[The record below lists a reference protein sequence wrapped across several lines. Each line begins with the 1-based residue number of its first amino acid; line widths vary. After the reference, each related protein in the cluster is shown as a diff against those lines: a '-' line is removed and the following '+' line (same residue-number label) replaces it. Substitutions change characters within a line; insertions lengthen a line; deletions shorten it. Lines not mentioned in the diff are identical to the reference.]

1 MKVKD
6 RQGNLQE
13 FDITRIKNAL
23 SRAFKECHYGTLDT
37 SVISEIANKV
47 YIWDGMSIE
56 EIQDQVEE
64 LLMDYEYSDVAKE
77 YILYRYKHKLA
88 RQLADTNKF
97 NTTITE
103 IATGKKNEVT
113 NENGNKDARRFNV
126 MRDLIAGES
135 CKKLYKEFE
144 ANKELL
150 ALHEKGAI
158 HIHDTDYRFMSG
170 ITNCFSGDTKFITD
184 KGIYKF
190 TDFNDGDEV
199 FVPTHTGKYQK
210 AIVRCYGKKQLYKY
224 HISTQN
230 REGYGVYIRATEN
243 HRWLLYDGSETTHLS
258 VGDKLLFKNDLIFHG
273 DLSELSLEN
282 LKWWAYGFILGDG
295 TTVDNS
301 YMYSHGLGKRKK
313 SESAYNFWTRIRL
326 CKNKIKYAPLFDKL
340 GWSYLNIKNSNDREY
355 RTREFDKRKFLN
367 DKEYNNLTKDEIK
380 YLILGLL
387 CADGEHL
394 VYDDTLKCYKFAG
407 ISSSNPNIIDI
418 ISKYSGVAGY
428 YITKVNINN
437 RDTNYGKRN
446 YPLHE
451 FRFILQLPQTIH
463 CKNGT
468 ISHKIIPY
476 KVLSKELDSIEDVY
490 CLEVENDHSFIL
502 GCGLITGNC
511 SLINLYDM
519 LWNGTVVNGKLIER
533 PHSLR
538 TATTIATQVL
548 VAVSSSQYGGV
559 SITTAHLAPFVRA
572 SKEYYENKFNKYDIS
587 PEVRKVLVEDSLK
600 KEIRDSIQTLLYQ
613 LNSMTSTNGQSPFC
627 TVFCYIHEWEEYINE
642 NVLLIEE
649 LLHQRIKG
657 MKGPNGNNINPAF
670 PKIIMV
676 LDEDNINPGT
686 PYYHITELA
695 AECTAK
701 RMVPDYISA
710 KIMKKYKEGCV
721 FPSMGCR
728 SFLHPWKNSK
738 NEYQY
743 YGRLN
748 IGVLSINLPYYAL
761 SSKNYEDFLHN
772 LDEIIDK
779 ISAEQRRIYN
789 KIADTSTDVAPI
801 LWNYGA
807 FARLPEGSKI
817 GDAIKDGYC
826 SASIG
831 YMGIAECVQHFGITY
846 GTKEGQKL
854 GLDILK
860 HMYDRTNMNKEKYH
874 LSLSLYGT
882 PAEATTTKF
891 AKALKIFPEEE
902 HVNDRTYITNSYH
915 IPVEYP
921 IDGFS
926 KIEFEAPFQEY
937 SSGGW

>member
-170 ITNCFSGDTKFITD
+170 IT
-184 KGIYKF
+184 
-190 TDFNDGDEV
+190 
-199 FVPTHTGKYQK
+199 
-210 AIVRCYGKKQLYKY
+210 
-224 HISTQN
+224 
-230 REGYGVYIRATEN
+230 
-243 HRWLLYDGSETTHLS
+243 
-258 VGDKLLFKNDLIFHG
+258 
-273 DLSELSLEN
+273 
-282 LKWWAYGFILGDG
+282 
-295 TTVDNS
+295 
-301 YMYSHGLGKRKK
+301 
-313 SESAYNFWTRIRL
+313 
-326 CKNKIKYAPLFDKL
+326 
-340 GWSYLNIKNSNDREY
+340 
-355 RTREFDKRKFLN
+355 
-367 DKEYNNLTKDEIK
+367 
-380 YLILGLL
+380 
-387 CADGEHL
+387 
-394 VYDDTLKCYKFAG
+394 
-407 ISSSNPNIIDI
+407 
-418 ISKYSGVAGY
+418 
-428 YITKVNINN
+428 
-437 RDTNYGKRN
+437 
-446 YPLHE
+446 
-451 FRFILQLPQTIH
+451 
-463 CKNGT
+463 
-468 ISHKIIPY
+468 
-476 KVLSKELDSIEDVY
+476 
-490 CLEVENDHSFIL
+490 
-502 GCGLITGNC
+502 NC

-817 GDAIKDGYC
+817 GDAIKNGYC

>member
-13 FDITRIKNAL
+13 FDINRIKNAL

-170 ITNCFSGDTKFITD
+170 IT
-184 KGIYKF
+184 
-190 TDFNDGDEV
+190 
-199 FVPTHTGKYQK
+199 
-210 AIVRCYGKKQLYKY
+210 
-224 HISTQN
+224 
-230 REGYGVYIRATEN
+230 
-243 HRWLLYDGSETTHLS
+243 
-258 VGDKLLFKNDLIFHG
+258 
-273 DLSELSLEN
+273 
-282 LKWWAYGFILGDG
+282 
-295 TTVDNS
+295 
-301 YMYSHGLGKRKK
+301 
-313 SESAYNFWTRIRL
+313 
-326 CKNKIKYAPLFDKL
+326 
-340 GWSYLNIKNSNDREY
+340 
-355 RTREFDKRKFLN
+355 
-367 DKEYNNLTKDEIK
+367 
-380 YLILGLL
+380 
-387 CADGEHL
+387 
-394 VYDDTLKCYKFAG
+394 
-407 ISSSNPNIIDI
+407 
-418 ISKYSGVAGY
+418 
-428 YITKVNINN
+428 
-437 RDTNYGKRN
+437 
-446 YPLHE
+446 
-451 FRFILQLPQTIH
+451 
-463 CKNGT
+463 
-468 ISHKIIPY
+468 
-476 KVLSKELDSIEDVY
+476 
-490 CLEVENDHSFIL
+490 
-502 GCGLITGNC
+502 NC

>member
-13 FDITRIKNAL
+13 FDINRIKNAL

-37 SVISEIANKV
+37 SIISEIANKV

-103 IATGKKNEVT
+103 IATGKKNEIT

-144 ANKELL
+144 ADKELL

-158 HIHDTDYRFMSG
+158 HIHDTDYRFMRG
-170 ITNCFSGDTKFITD
+170 ITNC
-184 KGIYKF
+184 
-190 TDFNDGDEV
+190 
-199 FVPTHTGKYQK
+199 
-210 AIVRCYGKKQLYKY
+210 
-224 HISTQN
+224 
-230 REGYGVYIRATEN
+230 
-243 HRWLLYDGSETTHLS
+243 
-258 VGDKLLFKNDLIFHG
+258 
-273 DLSELSLEN
+273 
-282 LKWWAYGFILGDG
+282 
-295 TTVDNS
+295 
-301 YMYSHGLGKRKK
+301 
-313 SESAYNFWTRIRL
+313 
-326 CKNKIKYAPLFDKL
+326 
-340 GWSYLNIKNSNDREY
+340 
-355 RTREFDKRKFLN
+355 
-367 DKEYNNLTKDEIK
+367 
-380 YLILGLL
+380 
-387 CADGEHL
+387 
-394 VYDDTLKCYKFAG
+394 
-407 ISSSNPNIIDI
+407 
-418 ISKYSGVAGY
+418 
-428 YITKVNINN
+428 
-437 RDTNYGKRN
+437 
-446 YPLHE
+446 
-451 FRFILQLPQTIH
+451 
-463 CKNGT
+463 
-468 ISHKIIPY
+468 
-476 KVLSKELDSIEDVY
+476 
-490 CLEVENDHSFIL
+490 
-502 GCGLITGNC
+502 
-511 SLINLYDM
+511 SLISLYDM

-538 TATTIATQVL
+538 TATTIATQIMT
-548 VAVSSSQYGGV
+548 AVSSAQFGGI
-559 SITTAHLAPFVRA
+559 SITMTHLAPFVRV
-572 SKEYYENKFNKYDIS
+572 SKEYYEKQYNKYGIS
-587 PEVRKVLVEDSLK
+587 PEVKKELVEDSLK
-600 KEIRDSIQTLLYQ
+600 KEIRDSVQTLLYQ

-642 NVLLIEE
+642 NILLIEE
-649 LLHQRIKG
+649 LLRQRIQG

-670 PKIIMV
+670 PKIIYT

-728 SFLHPWKNSK
+728 SLLHPWKNSK
-738 NEYQY
+738 GEYQY

-748 IGVLSINLPYYAL
+748 IGVISINLPYYAI

-779 ISAEQRRIYN
+779 ISAEQKRIYN
-789 KIADTSTDVAPI
+789 QIADTSTDVAPI

-807 FARLPEGSKI
+807 FTRLPEGSKI
-817 GDAIKDGYC
+817 GEAIKDRYC

-831 YMGIAECVQHFGITY
+831 YMGIAECVQHFGFTY

-860 HMYDRTNMNKEKYH
+860 HMYDRTNYNKEKYD
-874 LSLSLYGT
+874 LALSLYGT

-891 AKALKIFPEEE
+891 AEALKVFPKEE

-937 SSGGW
+937 SSGGAISYVECTDVRKNKEAILKILHHIYDYMMYCEINTTSCDTCYSCGFEGEIHMDDKGKLICPNCGETDPHKLYAVRRLCG